1 MIQKETIVKLI
12 EKYLSD
18 NSLFLVDA
26 VVSPDNDIEVT
37 FDSMDKVDLKNCIE
51 MSKTIEAGLDRELE
65 DFSLTV
71 TSAGLDQP
79 FKVFRQYQKFIGKE
93 VEVVFKSGN
102 KQKAILTDARED
114 SIELSFF
121 KNEKVEGKKKKEKIE
136 VRQFYSLNEI
146 KSTKPVINFK

>member
-1 MIQKETIVKLI
+1 MIHKENISNLI
-12 EKYLSD
+12 DKYLAD
-18 NSLFLVDA
+18 NSLFLVEITA
-26 VVSPDNDIEVT
+26 SVDNDIEVT
-37 FDSMDKVDLKNCIE
+37 VDSMEKVDLNNCIE
-51 MSKTIEAGLDRELE
+51 ISKIIEAGLDRESE

-79 FKVFRQYQKFIGKE
+79 FKVFRQYQKFIGEE
-93 VEVVFKSGN
+93 VEVVFKSGT
-102 KQKAILTDARED
+102 KQKAILTDACED

-136 VRQFYSLNEI
+136 VRQFYNLSEI